1 MSRSCGEPDHKPST
15 IQKKKNR
22 ERQLLQFKTTRI
34 LCCILQNYFQFYSRE
49 REREKSYI
57 LLCVTDPS
65 FFFFSVR
72 SPLRSTFYSSFLGSG
87 IFVSPKG
94 VLLRSGSVG
103 MTLLVWA
110 GGGFISLLG
119 ALSFA
124 ELGTLV
130 TKSGGDYIYILEA
143 FRGCGA
149 AGPVPAFL
157 YAWTTCLL
165 LKPASLGITTQSF
178 AKYMLTPFFLYCDDP
193 PAIPTKMLAIW
204 TISEFSSFHSVCLT
218 LLDERVTCMYM
229 MSV

>member
-1 MSRSCGEPDHKPST
+1 MFDIP
-15 IQKKKNR
+15 
-22 ERQLLQFKTTRI
+22 
-34 LCCILQNYFQFYSRE
+34 
-49 REREKSYI
+49 
-57 LLCVTDPS
+57 
-65 FFFFSVR
+65 
-72 SPLRSTFYSSFLGSG
+72 GSG

-103 MTLLVWA
+103 MTLVVWA

-143 FRGCGA
+143 FRGCGVV
-149 AGPVPAFL
+149 GPVPAFL

-178 AKYMLTPFFLYCDDP
+178 AKYMLTPFFLYCEDTP
-193 PAIPTKMLAIW
+193 TIPTKMLAIW
-204 TISEFSSFHSVCLT
+204 TISKLTSADPSSTIWRHCFCCYSTSLVFLHNGIMIDF
-218 LLDERVTCMYM
+218 LLPMTVVISAIGDSLAHQHV
-229 MSV
+229 